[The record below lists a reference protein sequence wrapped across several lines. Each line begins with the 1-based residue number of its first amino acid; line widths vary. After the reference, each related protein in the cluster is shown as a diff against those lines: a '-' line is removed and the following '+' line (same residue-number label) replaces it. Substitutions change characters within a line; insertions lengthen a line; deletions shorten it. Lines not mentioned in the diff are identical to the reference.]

1 MSIKIIQVGLGV
13 RGVQW
18 AEVIKKHPDTEVVA
32 YVRSRVALAQK
43 QVAEWGD
50 STPCFATLEEAFSS
64 VKADAVVLVTPPEV
78 HFEEV
83 KTAISHGCHVICEK
97 PLSENLEE
105 CIEMVR
111 LADNAGLQLMA
122 GMNFRYLSV
131 TQVYRKMVQEKVLG
145 TPGYGHFTYIRNR
158 NGNRKD
164 LNKYPLSMK
173 QPMLLE
179 QSVHHLDLMRYCYA
193 DDVIS
198 VSADTWRPMWSTY
211 DDDCC
216 VSALLH
222 FRNGFRANYIG
233 TWTSGCNRLQ
243 YEWRTDFSEGT
254 LRQCHQF
261 EQLYSSTMIPE
272 LSMTGPNFKYSS
284 DVEPWTQVDIPYC
297 IAFIDDTYGLIN
309 EFSDAV
315 NGRKPLITSGR
326 DHLKTLG
333 LTLACIESSLS
344 GNRIEM
350 YDFYKRNGIPSR
362 WID

>member
-1 MSIKIIQVGLGV
+1 MSIKVIQVGLGV

-18 AEVIKKHPDTEVVA
+18 AEVMKKHPDTEVVA
-32 YVRSRVALAQK
+32 YVRSRVELAQK

-50 STPCFATLEEAFSS
+50 RTPCFATLEEAFSS
-64 VKADAVVLVTPPEV
+64 VAADAVVLVTPPEV

-105 CIEMVR
+105 CIAMVR

-131 TQVYRKMVQEKVLG
+131 TQVYRKMVQEHALG

-193 DDVIS
+193 DDVIR
-198 VSADTWRPMWSTY
+198 VSADTWRPTWSTY

-216 VSALLH
+216 VSALLN
-222 FRNGFRANYIG
+222 FRSGLRVNYIG

-243 YEWRTDFSEGT
+243 YEWRTDFSKGT

-261 EQLYSSTMIPE
+261 EQLYSSTMDPE
-272 LSMTGPNFKYSS
+272 LSMTGTNFKYSPNI
-284 DVEPWTQVDIPYC
+284 EPWTPIDIPDC
-297 IAFIDDTYGLIN
+297 VAFIDDTYGLIN

-315 NGRKPLITSGR
+315 NGRKPLITSGK

-333 LTLACIESSLS
+333 LTLACIEASLS
-344 GNRIEM
+344 GKRIEM
-350 YDFYKRNGIPSR
+350 NDFYKRNGIPSR